1 MEKNKIQN
9 YISLKLGLNDLV
21 SFNIEKKLKYASIDR
36 WLHNYDKLSCYDNGN
51 RWHRLLYC
59 SVAA

>member
-36 WLHNYDKLSCYDNGN
+36 
-51 RWHRLLYC
+51 
-59 SVAA
+59 